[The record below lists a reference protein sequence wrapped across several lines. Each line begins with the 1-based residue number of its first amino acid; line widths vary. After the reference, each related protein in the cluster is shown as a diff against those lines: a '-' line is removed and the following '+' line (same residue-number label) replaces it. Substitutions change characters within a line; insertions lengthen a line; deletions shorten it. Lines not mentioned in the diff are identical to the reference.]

1 MKPKRRV
8 IEEHDVVRLLEPVER
23 WPAGTEGTVV
33 FVHSPDVMMVE
44 MPGEADSCLD
54 LLVDVPTELLEVTWW
69 QGLRA
74 AV

>member
-1 MKPKRRV
+1 MSTRRV
-8 IEEHDVVRLLEPVER
+8 IEEHDVVRLLEPIGR

-33 FVHSPDVMMVE
+33 YIHNPAVMMVE

-54 LLVDVPTELLEVTWW
+54 LLVDVPAELLEVTWL
-69 QGLRA
+69 QGVKA